1 MKKQHIVESCRRE
14 LQAVVTI
21 RQSARKD
28 VATLAA
34 MSAVKQFQAARMAGT
49 HADLLA
55 APDSTAAAQFFLSDL
70 YGAKDFSQRDT
81 DIERII
87 PLSEHILPLSALST
101 IAEAITLDALSEAMD
116 NAMASRLGETFTEE
130 DYIAAYREVTCR
142 ADRERQL
149 RHIQSLGNSLCKLV
163 RKPLIGS
170 TLKMMRG
177 PAKLAKL
184 HELHNFLERGFAAF
198 KGMERPDVFV
208 ATIVAREAAIMEKIY
223 AGRPRPFAQ
232 ESLPG

>member
-1 MKKQHIVESCRRE
+1 MKKQHIVDSCRRE
-14 LQAVVTI
+14 LRAVVTI
-21 RQSARKD
+21 RQSAKKD

-34 MSAVKQFQAARMAGT
+34 ISAVKKFQAARMANT

-70 YGAKDFSQRDT
+70 YGAKDFTQRDT

-87 PLSEHILPLSALST
+87 PLSEHILPVSALST
-101 IAEAITLDALSEAMD
+101 IAEAIALDALSETMD
-116 NAMASRLGETFTEE
+116 NAMASRLGEVFTEE
-130 DYIAAYREVTCR
+130 EYIASYREVTRR

-149 RHIQSLGNSLCKLV
+149 RHIQSLGNSLCALV

-170 TLKMMRG
+170 TLKIMRG

-184 HELHNFLERGFAAF
+184 YELHNFLERGFAAF
-198 KGMERPDVFV
+198 RGMKQPYAFV
-208 ATIVAREAAIMEKIY
+208 ATIIARETAIMENIY
-223 AGRPRPFAQ
+223 AGRAQPFAQ
-232 ESLPG
+232 EAIPV